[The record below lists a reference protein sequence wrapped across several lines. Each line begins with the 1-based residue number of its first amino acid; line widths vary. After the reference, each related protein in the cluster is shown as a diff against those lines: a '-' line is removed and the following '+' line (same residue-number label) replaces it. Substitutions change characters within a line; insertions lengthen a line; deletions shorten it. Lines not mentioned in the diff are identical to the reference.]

1 MRKNVHMTD
10 SFQNV
15 VSILHEYTL
24 ILYRDIKYYI
34 PEHEMGFGSGA
45 CEGINVSE
53 LIQEPAPCES

>member
-1 MRKNVHMTD
+1 MTD